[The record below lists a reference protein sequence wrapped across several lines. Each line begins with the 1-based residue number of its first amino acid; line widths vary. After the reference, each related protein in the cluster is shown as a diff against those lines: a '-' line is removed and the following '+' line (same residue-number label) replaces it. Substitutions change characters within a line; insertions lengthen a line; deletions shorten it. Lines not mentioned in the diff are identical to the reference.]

1 MVKSSFYGPG
11 SPWLFRTLLER
22 VVFPAFG
29 RRVASSAQRTSLKQR
44 LEIAMQ
50 TAK

>member
-29 RRVASSAQRTSLKQR
+29 RMASSAQRTSLKQR